1 MTREKVSVCVLFFF
15 SNRSCPVDDS
25 REGNIFRKKSQI
37 ISEGGV
43 AEPEN
48 EIMLRIS

>member
-1 MTREKVSVCVLFFF
+1 MTAEKGTS
-15 SNRSCPVDDS
+15 S
-25 REGNIFRKKSQI
+25 GKKSQI